1 MARWRILVVDD
12 EPMNLE
18 IIGGML
24 DDPEF
29 AISTAENGA
38 VAWSAMQAAAEP
50 PHLVVLD
57 RMMPE
62 MDGIEFLRLLKGD
75 LRFAAIPV
83 IMQSA
88 AGSPREIADGV
99 AAGAWYYLP
108 KPYSPRELLAIV
120 RAALEE
126 VSERELANLAVR
138 NRRTV
143 LEMLNAAE
151 FEFRTLK
158 EAAELAMTLA
168 SLCPE
173 PAGAALGL
181 SELLVNAIEHGNLGI
196 GYREKS
202 ELRRNGNWEKEV
214 DSRLGDPVLGA
225 RRARVAFRRVQDRL
239 EFTISDE
246 GEGFDARNFLDFAP
260 ERAFDPNGRG
270 IAMARQCGFSG
281 LDYRERGNIVV
292 ATVTGAR
299 AS

>member
-18 IIGGML
+18 IIGSML
-24 DDPEF
+24 DDPDF
-29 AISTAENGA
+29 VISTAENGA
-38 VAWSAMQAAAEP
+38 VAWEAMQTATEP

-57 RMMPE
+57 RMMPV
-62 MDGIEFLRLLKGD
+62 MDGIEFLRLMKGD

-88 AGSPREIADGV
+88 AGSAREIADGV

-108 KPYSPRELLAIV
+108 KPYAPRELLAIV

-126 VSERELANLAVR
+126 VSERELASLAVR

-158 EAAELAMTLA
+158 EASELAMTLA
-168 SLCPE
+168 SLCPD

-202 ELRRNGNWEKEV
+202 ELRRNGNWEREV
-214 DSRLGDPVLGA
+214 ESRLGDPVLGG
-225 RRARVAFRRVQDRL
+225 RRARVAFRRIHDRL

-246 GEGFDARNFLDFAP
+246 GEGFDARSFLDFAP